1 MGGEQDLRRESE
13 LVERQTW
20 DMSEEQQKASFEHW
34 PKKFECVSYSENNLF
49 KLYNWPHLCMCVCV
63 RSGLHHQLGTK
74 SLVTW
79 VTSRGTKTTENPQ
92 NVNVWA
98 TLKQSAQVVQLAPF
112 VYVCTGHFDD
122 MGTKVS

>member
-63 RSGLHHQLGTK
+63 CAKWSSSPVGDKK
-74 SLVTW
+74 S
-79 VTSRGTKTTENPQ
+79 
-92 NVNVWA
+92 
-98 TLKQSAQVVQLAPF
+98 
-112 VYVCTGHFDD
+112 CD
-122 MGTKVS
+122 MGHVTGNKDHGKPTKCERMGYPEAVCSSCTIGTFCVCVYWSF